1 MYSVVFESDNG
12 SKYYFGENGTTVFD
26 MDLGNGV
33 PVNIGTSQGFSQIGE
48 TMQNRTV
55 SGRTINV
62 KGVVYGNVQERK
74 KTMRKIIAPFSCGRL
89 VFDGEY
95 YTRVCVKN
103 APTFSPVRDDGR
115 FTMQFFAPFPFFFSI
130 NSQTSE
136 IGAIKPMFSFPVNYA
151 ITHKFG
157 ERAAARYKNI
167 SNDGDV
173 KVPFSIYLH
182 SSGTSTNIVIANLGT
197 FKTLK
202 LNGTLNSGDFV
213 NIYRDDDNVLRAELT
228 SDGVT
233 SDVISWIDESS
244 ELFELEVGDNL
255 ISAND
260 DEGGLSLTAK
270 ITFSPAVVALY
281 ES

>member
-1 MYSVVFESDNG
+1 MYSVVFENDNG
-12 SKYYFGENGTTVFD
+12 SKYYFGVNGNTVFD

-48 TMQNRTV
+48 TMQSRTV
-55 SGRTINV
+55 SGRTISVN
-62 KGVVYGNVQERK
+62 GSVYGNVQERK
-74 KTMRKIIAPFSCGRL
+74 KSMRKIISPFSCGRL
-89 VFDGEY
+89 IFDGEY

-103 APTFSPVRDDGR
+103 APTFSTVKNDGR
-115 FTMQFFAPFPFFFSI
+115 FSLQFFAPFPFFYNI
-130 NSQTSE
+130 NSQFVE
-136 IGAIKPMFSFPVNYA
+136 IGAIKPMFMFPINYA
-151 ITHKFG
+151 NPHKFG
-157 ERAAARYKNI
+157 ERAVARYKNI

-233 SDVISWIDESS
+233 SDIISWIDESS
-244 ELFELEVGDNL
+244 ELLELEVGDNL

-260 DEGGLSLTAK
+260 DEGGLGLTAK

>member
-89 VFDGEY
+89 VFNGEY

-103 APTFSPVRDDGR
+103 APTFSPVKDDGR

-130 NSQTSE
+130 NSHTSE
-136 IGAIKPMFSFPVNYA
+136 IGAIKPMFFFPVNYA
-151 ITHKFG
+151 IEHKFG

-167 SNDGDV
+167 SNNGDV

-182 SSGTSTNIVIANLGT
+182 SSGKSTNIVIANLVT
-197 FKTLK
+197 FKTLR
-202 LNGTLNSGDFV
+202 LNGTLNSGDSV

-233 SDVISWIDESS
+233 SDIISWIDESS

-260 DEGGLSLTAK
+260 DEGGFSLTAK

>member
-1 MYSVVFESDNG
+1 MYNVVFESDSG
-12 SKYYFGENGTTVFD
+12 EKYVFGKAGNTVFD
-26 MDLGNGV
+26 MDLGSGV

-62 KGVVYGNVQERK
+62 KGVVYGNIHERK
-74 KTMRKIIAPFSCGRL
+74 KTMRKIVAPFSCGRL

-103 APTFSPVRDDGR
+103 APTFSSVKNDGR
-115 FTMQFFAPFPFFFSI
+115 FSMQLFAPFPFFYSI
-130 NSQTSE
+130 NSQISE
-136 IGAIKPMFSFPVNYA
+136 IGAINPMFSFPVNYA
-151 ITHKFG
+151 TPHKFG

-167 SNDGDV
+167 LNNGDV

-197 FKTLK
+197 LKTLK
-202 LNGTLNSGDFV
+202 LNGTLNFGDFV

-233 SDVISWIDESS
+233 SDIISWIDESS
-244 ELFELEVGDNL
+244 ELLELEVGDNL
-255 ISAND
+255 ISVND

-281 ES
+281 EP

>member
-1 MYSVVFESDNG
+1 MYNVVFENDNG
-12 SKYYFGENGTTVFD
+12 SKYYFGVNGNTVFD

-48 TMQNRTV
+48 TMQSRAV
-55 SGRTINV
+55 SGRTISVN
-62 KGVVYGNVQERK
+62 GAVYGNVQERK
-74 KTMRKIIAPFSCGRL
+74 KSMRKIISPFSCGRL
-89 VFDGEY
+89 IFDGEY

-103 APTFSPVRDDGR
+103 APTFSTVKNDGR
-115 FTMQFFAPFPFFFSI
+115 FYLQFFAPFPFFYNI
-130 NSQTSE
+130 NSQFVE
-136 IGAIKPMFSFPVNYA
+136 IGAIKPMFMFPINYA
-151 ITHKFG
+151 NPHKFG
-157 ERAAARYKNI
+157 ERAVARYKNI
-167 SNDGDV
+167 LNDGDV

-233 SDVISWIDESS
+233 SDIISWIDESS
-244 ELFELEVGDNL
+244 ELLELEVGDNL

-281 ES
+281 EP